1 MKTLLKITK
10 FLLIL
15 GIFGVISAAALV
27 FGVYQY
33 VKPGLPS
40 IESLK
45 HVQLQV
51 PLRIYSRDG
60 LLISEYGEK
69 RRIPVKFEEVP
80 EKMVQAFLAAEDD
93 RFYEHPG
100 VDYQGL
106 IRAAV
111 QLALTGQKKQ
121 GGSTITMQVA
131 RNFFLS
137 SKKTYLRKIN
147 EIFLALKI
155 DKELS
160 KNDVLTLY
168 MNKIYLGQRAY
179 GVGAAAR
186 VYYGK
191 DLDKLNLAQ
200 IAMIAGLPKAP
211 STLNPISNPERA
223 VTRRNYV
230 LDRMLSLGFISAEE
244 EKAARDSAVSAKRYS
259 ANIELNAPYI
269 AEMARAEIFERYG
282 EDSYTGGYSVYT
294 TVVSDL
300 QQQAVDAVH
309 MVSNDYD
316 KRHGY
321 RGVITQ
327 LDPTVLEMPDKMD
340 EIISTTDSF
349 GNLTVAITT
358 GVKEQ
363 EVDIYLGDGQTAT
376 IPWEGLKWARRY
388 ITEDRR
394 GKAPEKADDI
404 LKPAS
409 LIYVLS
415 QTEVDEKSKEKT
427 PVTFWRLA
435 QLPQVNAAL
444 VALDPNDGA
453 ITSLVGGYDY
463 FQTKFN
469 RVTQARRQPG
479 SGFKAF
485 VYSAALENG
494 FTAASTIN
502 DAPVVF
508 EDAGLEG
515 AWRPEN
521 YSGKFFGLTR
531 LRYALTKSRNLVSI
545 RLMRSIGIKKAL
557 DHIENFG
564 FSREEL
570 PHNLS
575 LALGTAN
582 ITPLQMARGYAVL
595 ANGGFL
601 VDPYLVSRIE
611 KNGLETVYRAM
622 PKTVCLECAQS
633 PYESVNTKT
642 DIPPGEAQPQPEQLP
657 EQLPEQQAD
666 QQPEIAPR
674 VITPENR
681 YIMYSMMQDVITRG
695 TATRARVLNRK
706 DLAGKTGTTNDQ
718 RDAWFNGY
726 NQSIVA
732 TAWVGFDDNSK
743 LGSGEF
749 GGRAAL
755 PGWIHYMKKAL
766 TYYPK
771 DNPPAMPDGM
781 LSIRIDPKT
790 GKLASINQR
799 DAIFEVFRA
808 EYAPT
813 ERADIDE
820 PVVLPANDS
829 SAPQTVI
836 EDTELF

>member
-10 FLLIL
+10 FFLIL
-15 GIFGVISAAALV
+15 GILGVISAAGIV

-33 VKPGLPS
+33 VKPNLPS

-51 PLRIYSRDG
+51 PLRIYSKDG
-60 LLISEYGEK
+60 LLISGYGEK
-69 RRIPVKFEEVP
+69 RRIPVTFEQVP

-106 IRAAV
+106 VRAAI
-111 QLALTGQKKQ
+111 QLALTGKKKQ

-168 MNKIYLGQRAY
+168 MNKIYLGHRAY
-179 GVGAAAR
+179 GVGAAAQ

-191 DLDKLNLAQ
+191 TLDELDLAQ

-211 STLNPISNPERA
+211 STFNPITNPERA
-223 VTRRNYV
+223 TIRRNYV
-230 LDRMLSLGFISAEE
+230 LDRMLSLGFINAEQ
-244 EKAARDSAVSAKRYS
+244 EKAARNSAVTAKRHS

-269 AEMARAEIFERYG
+269 AEMARAEMFERFG
-282 EDSYTGGYSVYT
+282 EESYTGGYSVFT

-300 QQQAVDAVH
+300 QQQAIDAVH
-309 MVSNDYD
+309 MVTNDYD
-316 KRHGY
+316 QRHGY
-321 RGVITQ
+321 RGVISQ
-327 LDPTVLEMPDKMD
+327 LEVSILDTPEKMD
-340 EIISTTDSF
+340 QIISETESF
-349 GNLTVAITT
+349 GNLSVAVTT
-358 GVKEQ
+358 QIREKEV
-363 EVDIYLGDGQTAT
+363 EIYLGNGQSAI

-388 ITEDRR
+388 ISEDRR
-394 GKAPEKADDI
+394 GKTPKKAEDI
-404 LKPAS
+404 LKPGS
-409 LIYVLS
+409 LIYILS
-415 QTEVDEKSKEKT
+415 QTEIYEKSKDKT

-435 QLPQVNAAL
+435 QLPAVNAAL
-444 VALDPNDGA
+444 VALDPMDGA

-469 RVTQARRQPG
+469 RITQARRQPG

-485 VYSAALENG
+485 IYSAALENG

-508 EDAGLEG
+508 EDSSLES

-545 RLMRSIGIKKAL
+545 RLLRSIGINKAL

-564 FSREEL
+564 FSRDEL

-575 LALGTAN
+575 LSLGTAN

-601 VDPYLVSRIE
+601 VDPYLISRIE
-611 KNGLETVYRAM
+611 KNGSQIIYQAR
-622 PKTVCLECAQS
+622 PRTVCEKCLVE
-633 PYESVNTKT
+633 KT
-642 DIPPGEAQPQPEQLP
+642 DQDQGDSPVEDLP
-657 EQLPEQQAD
+657 NV
-666 QQPEIAPR
+666 APR
-674 VITPENR
+674 VISAENR

-695 TATRARVLNRK
+695 TGTRAKVLNRK

-732 TAWVGFDDNSK
+732 TTWVGFDDNSK
-743 LGSGEF
+743 LGNGEF

-766 TYYPK
+766 EYFPE

-790 GKLASINQR
+790 GKLASIEQR

-808 EYAPT
+808 GHAPT
-813 ERADIDE
+813 ERAEKDT
-820 PVVLPANDS
+820 PVALPANDDS
-829 SAPQTVI
+829 PSQTVNQ
-836 EDTELF
+836 DTELF

>member
-1 MKTLLKITK
+1 
-10 FLLIL
+10 
-15 GIFGVISAAALV
+15 
-27 FGVYQY
+27 
-33 VKPGLPS
+33 
-40 IESLK
+40 
-45 HVQLQV
+45 
-51 PLRIYSRDG
+51 
-60 LLISEYGEK
+60 
-69 RRIPVKFEEVP
+69 
-80 EKMVQAFLAAEDD
+80 MVQAFLAAEDD

-106 IRAAV
+106 VRAAI
-111 QLALTGQKKQ
+111 QLALTGKKKQ

-168 MNKIYLGQRAY
+168 MNKIYLGHRAY

-191 DLDKLNLAQ
+191 TLEELDLAQ

-211 STLNPISNPERA
+211 SKYNPITDPERA
-223 VTRRNYV
+223 TIRRNYV

-244 EKAARDSAVSAKRYS
+244 EQTARNAAVSAKRYS

-269 AEMARAEIFERYG
+269 AEMARAEMFERYG
-282 EDSYTGGYSVYT
+282 EESYTGGYSVYT
-294 TVVSDL
+294 TVTSDL
-300 QQQAVDAVH
+300 QQQAIDAVH
-309 MVSNDYD
+309 MVANDYD
-316 KRHGY
+316 RRHGY
-321 RGVITQ
+321 RGVISQ
-327 LDPTVLEMPDKMD
+327 LDPALLATPEKMD
-340 EIISTTDSF
+340 EIISETETF
-349 GNLTVAITT
+349 GNLAVAIATA
-358 GVKEQ
+358 VKEK
-363 EVDIYLGDGQTAT
+363 EVEIYLGDGQTAT
-376 IPWEGLKWARRY
+376 IPWNGLKWARSY

-394 GKAPEKADDI
+394 GKSPKKAEDI

-409 LIYVLS
+409 LVYVVS
-415 QTEVDEKSKEKT
+415 QTEIDEKSKEKKS
-427 PVTFWRLA
+427 VTFWRLA
-435 QLPQVNAAL
+435 QVPSVNAAL

-469 RVTQARRQPG
+469 RVTQAKRQPG

-485 VYSAALENG
+485 IYSAALENG

-545 RLMRSIGIKKAL
+545 RLMRSIGIRNAVE
-557 DHIENFG
+557 HIEKFG
-564 FSREEL
+564 FSRDEL

-601 VDPYLVSRIE
+601 VDPYLISRIE
-611 KNGLETVYRAM
+611 KNGSEIVYQAAPRTVCEKCLKELAETV
-622 PKTVCLECAQS
+622 KTVEGDSTEQAGPQT
-633 PYESVNTKT
+633 EN
-642 DIPPGEAQPQPEQLP
+642 QPEP
-657 EQLPEQQAD
+657 
-666 QQPEIAPR
+666 APQ
-674 VITPENR
+674 VISAENR

-695 TATRARVLNRK
+695 TGTRARVLNRR

-743 LGSGEF
+743 LGNGEF

-766 TYYPK
+766 EYFPQDK
-771 DNPPAMPDGM
+771 VPAMPDGM

-808 EYAPT
+808 EHAPT
-813 ERADIDE
+813 ERADKDE
-820 PVVLPANDS
+820 PVALPASDS
-829 SAPQTVI
+829 NTPQAVI
-836 EDTELF
+836 EDNELF

>member
-10 FLLIL
+10 FFLIL
-15 GIFGVISAAALV
+15 GILGLISAAGIV

-33 VKPGLPS
+33 VKPDLPS

-45 HVQLQV
+45 NVQLQV
-51 PLRIYSRDG
+51 PLRIYTKDG

-69 RRIPVKFEEVP
+69 RRIPVTFEQVP
-80 EKMVQAFLAAEDD
+80 EKLVQAFLAAEDD

-106 IRAAV
+106 VRAAI

-168 MNKIYLGQRAY
+168 MNKIYLGHRAY

-191 DLDKLNLAQ
+191 DLDDLDLAQ
-200 IAMIAGLPKAP
+200 LAMIAGLPKAP
-211 STLNPISNPERA
+211 SKYNPITNPERA
-223 VTRRNYV
+223 TIRRNYV
-230 LDRMLSLGFISAEE
+230 LDRMLSLGFISTEE
-244 EKAARDSAVSAKRYS
+244 EAAARNAPVTAQRYS

-282 EDSYTGGYSVYT
+282 EESYTGGYSVYT
-294 TVVSDL
+294 TIISDL
-300 QQQAVDAVH
+300 QQQAIDAVH
-309 MVSNDYD
+309 LASNNYD
-316 KRHGY
+316 RRHGY
-321 RGVITQ
+321 RGVISE
-327 LDPTVLEMPDKMD
+327 LDAEVIATPEKMD
-340 EIISTTDSF
+340 EIISDTETF
-349 GNLTVAITT
+349 GNLSVAIVTE
-358 GVKEQ
+358 VKEK
-363 EVDIYLGDGQTAT
+363 EVGIYLGNGQSAT
-376 IPWEGLKWARRY
+376 IPWDGLKWARRY

-394 GKAPEKADDI
+394 GKAPKKAEDI

-409 LIYVLS
+409 LVYVLR
-415 QTEVDEKSKEKT
+415 QAEIDEKSKDKT

-435 QLPQVNAAL
+435 QVPDVNAAL
-444 VALDPNDGA
+444 VALDPKNGA

-463 FQTKFN
+463 FHTKFN
-469 RVTQARRQPG
+469 RITQAKRQPG

-485 VYSAALENG
+485 IYSAALENG

-508 EDAGLEG
+508 QDAGLEG

-545 RLMRSIGIKKAL
+545 RLLRSIGIKNAL

-564 FSREEL
+564 FSRDEL

-575 LALGTAN
+575 LALGSAN

-601 VDPYLVSRIE
+601 VDPFLISKIE
-611 KNGLETVYRAM
+611 KNGSEVIYQASPRTVCEKCPEEKPEAQTDITVTDQLETAVKK
-622 PKTVCLECAQS
+622 PLE
-633 PYESVNTKT
+633 P
-642 DIPPGEAQPQPEQLP
+642 
-657 EQLPEQQAD
+657 
-666 QQPEIAPR
+666 APR
-674 VITPENR
+674 VISAENR
-681 YIMYSMMQDVITRG
+681 YIMYSMMRDVITRG
-695 TATRARVLNRK
+695 TGTRAKVLKRR

-743 LGSGEF
+743 LGNGEF
-749 GGRAAL
+749 SGRAAL
-755 PGWIHYMKKAL
+755 PGWIHFMKKAL
-766 TYYPK
+766 TYYPE
-771 DNPPAMPDGM
+771 DSVPAMPDGM

-808 EYAPT
+808 EHAPT
-813 ERADIDE
+813 ERAVIDQ
-820 PVVLPANDS
+820 PVALPANDNS
-829 SAPQTVI
+829 TPQAVI

>member
-10 FLLIL
+10 FLFIL
-15 GIFGVISAAALV
+15 GIFGAISAVTLV

-33 VKPGLPS
+33 VKPNLPS

-51 PLRIYSRDG
+51 PLRIYSQDG

-80 EKMVQAFLAAEDD
+80 EKLVQAFLAAEDD

-111 QLALTGQKKQ
+111 QLALTGEKKQ

-191 DLDKLNLAQ
+191 DLDELNLAQ

-223 VTRRNYV
+223 ITRRNYV

-244 EKAARDSAVSAKRYS
+244 EKTARDSAVSAKRYS

-269 AEMARAEIFERYG
+269 AEMARAEMFERYG
-282 EDSYTGGYSVYT
+282 EESYTGGYSVYT

-300 QQQAVDAVH
+300 QQQAIDAVH

-316 KRHGY
+316 KRHGF
-321 RGVITQ
+321 RGVISE
-327 LDPTVLEMPDKMD
+327 LDPAVLETPEKMD
-340 EIISTTDSF
+340 EIISESETF
-349 GNLTVAITT
+349 GNLAVAIVTA
-358 GVKEQ
+358 VKEQ
-363 EVDIYLGDGQTAT
+363 EVEIYLGDAQTAT
-376 IPWEGLKWARRY
+376 VPWNGLKWARRY

-394 GKAPEKADDI
+394 GKAPKKAEDI

-415 QTEVDEKSKEKT
+415 QTEIDEKSKDKT

-435 QLPQVNAAL
+435 QVPQVNAAL
-444 VALDPNDGA
+444 VALDPINGA

-469 RVTQARRQPG
+469 RVTQAKRQPG

-545 RLMRSIGIKKAL
+545 RLMRSIGINKAL

-582 ITPLQMARGYAVL
+582 LTPLQMARGYAVL

-601 VDPYLVSRIE
+601 VDPYLISRIE
-611 KNGLETVYRAM
+611 KNGSEIVYQAM
-622 PKTVCLECAQS
+622 PKTVCHECAEIQD
-633 PYESVNTKT
+633 ENVNTKLNTPT
-642 DIPPGEAQPQPEQLP
+642 DEEQLQTDLQP
-657 EQLPEQQAD
+657 D

-695 TATRARVLNRK
+695 TATRAKVLNRK

-766 TYYPK
+766 TFYPENK
-771 DNPPAMPDGM
+771 PPVMPDGM

-808 EYAPT
+808 EHAPT
-813 ERADIDE
+813 ERADVDE
-820 PVVLPANDS
+820 PVALPVNDNGT
-829 SAPQTVI
+829 PQSTI

>member
-10 FLLIL
+10 FFLIL
-15 GIFGVISAAALV
+15 SILGVISAAGII

-33 VKPGLPS
+33 VKPDLPS
-40 IESLK
+40 IENLK

-51 PLRIYSRDG
+51 PLRIYSKDG

-69 RRIPVKFEEVP
+69 RRIPVTFEQVP
-80 EKMVQAFLAAEDD
+80 EQLVQAFLAAEDD

-106 IRAAV
+106 VRAAI

-155 DKELS
+155 DKDLS
-160 KNDVLTLY
+160 KNEVLTLY
-168 MNKIYLGQRAY
+168 MNKIYLGHRAY

-191 DLDKLNLAQ
+191 DLDELDLAQ

-211 STLNPISNPERA
+211 SKYNPITDPERA
-223 VTRRNYV
+223 VIRRNYV
-230 LDRMLSLGFISAEE
+230 LDRMLSLGFITAEQ
-244 EKAARDSAVSAKRYS
+244 EKTARNAAVTAKRYS

-269 AEMARAEIFERYG
+269 AEMARSEMFQRYG
-282 EDSYTGGYSVYT
+282 EESYSGGYSVYT

-300 QQQAVDAVH
+300 QQQAIDAVH

-316 KRHGY
+316 RRHGY
-321 RGVITQ
+321 RGVIAE
-327 LDPTVLEMPDKMD
+327 LDATVITTPEKMD
-340 EIISTTDSF
+340 ETISDTETY
-349 GNLTVAITT
+349 GNLAVAIATE
-358 GVKEQ
+358 VKEQ
-363 EVDIYLGDGQTAT
+363 EVEIYLGNGQSAT
-376 IPWEGLKWARRY
+376 IPWNGLKWARRY

-394 GKAPEKADDI
+394 GKSPKKAGDI

-409 LIYVLS
+409 LVYVLR
-415 QTEVDEKSKEKT
+415 QTEVDKKSKDKT

-435 QLPQVNAAL
+435 QIPDVNAAL
-444 VALDPNDGA
+444 VALDPKNGA

-469 RVTQARRQPG
+469 RITQAKRQPG

-485 VYSAALENG
+485 IYSAALENG

-508 EDAGLEG
+508 QDAGLEG

-531 LRYALTKSRNLVSI
+531 LRYALTKSRNLVSV
-545 RLMRSIGIKKAL
+545 RLLRSIGIKNAL

-575 LALGTAN
+575 LALGSAN

-601 VDPYLVSRIE
+601 VDPYVISRIE
-611 KNGLETVYRAM
+611 KNGSEIIYQATPR
-622 PKTVCLECAQS
+622 TVCEKCPEETPKDPTNISATN
-633 PYESVNTKT
+633 PT
-642 DIPPGEAQPQPEQLP
+642 DQPEAETETPLEP
-657 EQLPEQQAD
+657 
-666 QQPEIAPR
+666 APR
-674 VITPENR
+674 VISAENR

-695 TATRARVLNRK
+695 TGTKAKVLKRR

-743 LGSGEF
+743 LGNGEF

-766 TYYPK
+766 TYYPQDK
-771 DNPPAMPDGM
+771 VPVMPDGM
-781 LSIRIDPKT
+781 LSIRIDPRT

-813 ERADIDE
+813 EKNEQAA
-820 PVVLPANDS
+820 LPANDS
-829 SAPQTVI
+829 STPQTII